1 MYTIIFQCVV
11 LWSDQPNLRN
21 HQKRRAIIGV
31 HTYEAV
37 MILEKKNIFRWDRFR
52 LDIAYYI
59 MICTIILQC
68 AVFWS
73 DTYNSRNQQ
82 KRRAQR
88 GIFTLEGP
96 MTCAKSARFTIY
108 AGRFCHTQRISWSDL
123 ILSLQICVMVGNSK
137 FATVFKSS
145 HLDWNHH
152 IFDRNLE
159 IQSNPI
165 SNQKILL
172 WPDRGLGWVHD
183 FF

>member
-1 MYTIIFQCVV
+1 MKYLVRIC
-11 LWSDQPNLRN
+11 LWFKYFFS
-21 HQKRRAIIGV
+21 QKISHCLIC
-31 HTYEAV
+31 TYEAV
-37 MILEKKNIFRWDRFR
+37 MILEKKNIFGWDRFY

-59 MICTIILQC
+59 VMYTIILQC

-73 DTYNSRNQQ
+73 DTYNSRYQQ

-108 AGRFCHTQRISWSDL
+108 AGRSCHTQRISLSDL